1 MNERITKL
9 PGIGPA
15 RQQYFEKLGITTTE
29 QLLRLYPRR
38 YEDIGNIVEISDLS
52 IYRNQKVTVY
62 AGVSSAAVQKR
73 LNGGRTLTSVPVSDS
88 SGAINLYFFN
98 IHMQGSD
105 KQHQRYTV
113 QAADADKAL
122 AFHAIV
128 KLPDSVRGILHLGF
142 IRQALFHP
150 EHIDLILVIFG
161 SFFIGLHFLFL
172 QFFIGEYRY
181 PLPGQLLRGL
191 I

>member
-62 AGVSSAAVQKR
+62 ARVSSAAVQKR

-98 IHMQGSD
+98 N
-105 KQHQRYTV
+105 R
-113 QAADADKAL
+113 
-122 AFHAIV
+122 
-128 KLPDSVRGILHLGF
+128 F
-142 IRQALFHP
+142 I
-150 EHIDLILVIFG
+150 
-161 SFFIGLHFLFL
+161 
-172 QFFIGEYRY
+172 
-181 PLPGQLLRGL
+181 
-191 I
+191 